1 MGCCHSTPA
10 GLYGRLGTPHTPALT
25 TRALTHHGASPLGGT
40 RRRGARISTAA
51 AAANGVGGNSAT
63 ARNDFSV
70 SHEPFDGH
78 TEVGGTRS
86 DVPQAT
92 PRHFGRVGPQAA
104 KTPMADAVVSAR
116 DTPIANR
123 RTPAGFKDHP
133 LRATTGGSAAFAAT
147 GCGPFTALRDH
158 DIMSGRTLSTGR
170 SPFCFSSIEQQSQW
184 QESDSRFFA
193 GLRDP
198 QCSGAGL
205 SGGGRDVELP
215 AAAVSITGFAQSAL
229 LPLVS
234 PQPPLTSGGGSSGQ
248 RCFAASSPALA
259 DWSMLPLPAAAAT
272 FGSAQPT

>member
-1 MGCCHSTPA
+1 MG
-10 GLYGRLGTPHTPALT
+10 
-25 TRALTHHGASPLGGT
+25 
-40 RRRGARISTAA
+40 
-51 AAANGVGGNSAT
+51 
-63 ARNDFSV
+63 
-70 SHEPFDGH
+70 
-78 TEVGGTRS
+78 
-86 DVPQAT
+86 
-92 PRHFGRVGPQAA
+92 
-104 KTPMADAVVSAR
+104 DAVFSAR

-133 LRATTGGSAAFAAT
+133 LRAATGGSAFAAAGRGT
-147 GCGPFTALRDH
+147 FTALRDR

-215 AAAVSITGFAQSAL
+215 AAAVSITGFAQSTL

-234 PQPPLTSGGGSSGQ
+234 PQPPLTSGSGQ
-248 RCFAASSPALA
+248 RCFAVSSPALA

-272 FGSAQPT
+272 FGSAQPTAS